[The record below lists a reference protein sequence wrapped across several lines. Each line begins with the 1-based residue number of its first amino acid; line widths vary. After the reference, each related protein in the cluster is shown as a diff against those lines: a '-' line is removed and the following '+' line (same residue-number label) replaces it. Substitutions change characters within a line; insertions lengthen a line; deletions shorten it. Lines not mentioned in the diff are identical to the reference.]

1 MNIAIILS
9 GGTGTRIGS
18 DIPKQYLEMNG
29 KPVIKYCMD
38 TIFSCEEID
47 LVHIVADESW
57 TDFISECI
65 ESEYKNKLNGYS
77 VPGDNRQLSIYN
89 ALCDLEVKDDGTT
102 RILIH
107 DAARP
112 FVKEHTI
119 IELLAA
125 LDEYDGAIPVL
136 PMKDT
141 VYIAKDGKI
150 DSLLDRNNVKAGQAP
165 EAFIFDKYIE
175 ANRLLLPDRIRNIN
189 GSTEVA
195 YLAGMSIK
203 CIEGDEGNYKITTK
217 DDLTRWQ
224 NESL

>member
-9 GGTGTRIGS
+9 GGTGSRIGA

-38 TIFSCEEID
+38 TIISCKEID
-47 LVHIVADESW
+47 LVQVVADEQW
-57 TDFISECI
+57 MDLISDCI
-65 ESEYKNKLNGYS
+65 EPGYKNKLSGYS
-77 VPGDNRQLSIYN
+77 MPGDNRQLSIYN
-89 ALCDLEVKDDGTT
+89 ALCDLEGKVESSA

-112 FVKEHTI
+112 FVKKHTI
-119 IELLAA
+119 IELLSA
-125 LDEYDGAIPVL
+125 LDESDGAIPVL

-150 DSLLDRNNVKAGQAP
+150 DSLLDRSTVKAGQAP
-165 EAFIFDKYIE
+165 EAFVFDKYIE
-175 ANRLLLPDRIRNIN
+175 ANRLLLPDRIRSIN

-217 DDLTRWQ
+217 DDLIRWQ